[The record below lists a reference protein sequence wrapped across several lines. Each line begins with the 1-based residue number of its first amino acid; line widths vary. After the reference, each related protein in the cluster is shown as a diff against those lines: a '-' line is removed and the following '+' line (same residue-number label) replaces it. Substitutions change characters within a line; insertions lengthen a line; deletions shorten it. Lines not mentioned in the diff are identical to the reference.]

1 MTLFDHTGQPLEEW
15 RDGVVT
21 KMRVSAEAG
30 AHQLCIF
37 DQWWIY
43 IERILS
49 DCNCQLCQKS
59 DSAI

>member
-21 KMRVSAEAG
+21 KMRVSAAVG
-30 AHQLCIF
+30 AHQLWIF

-49 DCNCQLCQKS
+49 GSNCQLS
-59 DSAI
+59 